1 MSGGGG
7 EFRLIGE
14 IFAPLA
20 GDFPGAFG
28 LTDDAAVIRP
38 QPGFELVVTTDVMVA
53 DVHFPAHEA
62 APRIARKLLR
72 VNLSDLAAMG
82 ARPLAYVLGL
92 VLPEAF
98 DESWLRAF
106 AGGLAEDQKTYGTV
120 LVGGDTVA
128 TRGPLTLSLTALGE
142 VPEGRALRRSG
153 ARSGDIVFVSGTIG
167 DGALGLLAADGGLD
181 GLEAAPRRYLAA
193 RYGLPEPR
201 TELGPRL
208 IGVASA
214 AIDISDGLVAD
225 LGHLCRASGVGAV
238 VACDDIPLSPAARAA
253 LALDPGRISAILGG
267 GDDYELLFTVA
278 AAGRGGIARL
288 GRELG
293 LELSE
298 IGRLEDGAGVTVLDG
313 GGAPMRIVHEGY
325 THF

>member
-1 MSGGGG
+1 MSGGGD

-53 DVHFPAHEA
+53 DVHFPAAEA
-62 APRIARKLLR
+62 APRIAAKLLR

-92 VLPEAF
+92 ALPEPV
-98 DESWLRAF
+98 DENWLGAF
-106 AGGLAEDQKTYGTV
+106 AAGLAADQKTYGTV
-120 LVGGDTVA
+120 LAGGDTVV

-142 VPEGRALRRSG
+142 VREGQALRRSG
-153 ARSGDIVFVSGTIG
+153 ADSGDLVFVSGTIG
-167 DGALGLLAADGGLD
+167 DGALGLLAARGELD
-181 GLEAAPRRYLAA
+181 GIEAAQRRYLAD

-201 TELGPRL
+201 TDLGPRL
-208 IGVASA
+208 VGVASA

-238 VACDDIPLSPAARAA
+238 VTCDDIPLSPAARAA
-253 LALDPGRISAILGG
+253 LELDPGRISAILGG

-278 AAGRGGIARL
+278 AARRGEIARL
-288 GRELG
+288 GRDLG

-313 GGAPMRIVHEGY
+313 GAPMRIVHEGY